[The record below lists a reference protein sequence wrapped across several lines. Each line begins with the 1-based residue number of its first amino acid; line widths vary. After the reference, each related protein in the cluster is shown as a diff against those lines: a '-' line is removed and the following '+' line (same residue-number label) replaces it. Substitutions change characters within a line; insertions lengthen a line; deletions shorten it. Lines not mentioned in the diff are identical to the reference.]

1 MGYNTPMPVNKAK
14 NNYLGK
20 GTPRLNCAQAV
31 IKAFEERFGLDEA
44 TFRKFAAYGGGNAP
58 EGLCGAYCAARHLI
72 ELKAPDRLQEFE
84 SFFTEQA
91 GSLKCSEIRKGRKL
105 SCLGCVEK
113 AAEFTARS

>member
-1 MGYNTPMPVNKAK
+1 MPVNKAK